1 MKPNT
6 PQSLRDTVLD
16 WFERNPTGAT
26 RVVPLAAALKGN
38 ADRISQACYKLA
50 EEGLLTRCL
59 ITVSAEDRAGTSRKT
74 QWEYRLAAG
83 TMPPAITKPYKPAE
97 AYRRTPN
104 VESVT
109 TQAVSGDVTTAA
121 VHRTTSLEK
130 NSDEGTASIE
140 PPKLDRTPAEAGPC
154 EALPGEA
161 VDALAKNGTAIDM
174 DPTVNESLTL
184 EQRMKQPL
192 VQRAVDLACRNHNKR
207 LDLESE
213 VEALRKQMA
222 DLEDDIRR
230 QVQRASAAETN
241 RDHMKQLAEER
252 LVHLIA
258 HEMTIKNWLDLAR
271 EFECKSVPELR
282 VFINATLDRINS
294 LKSATGQG
302 DENDERT
309 KQFVVRTP
317 SQPPRFTKRH
327 KTAHAAA
334 LSAASRHGMAEV
346 FALVPVG
353 KAVRG
358 AVWKGKTQ

>member
-59 ITVSAEDRAGTSRKT
+59 ITVSAEDRTGTSRKT

-83 TMPPAITKPYKPAE
+83 TMPTAITKPYKPAE

-104 VESVT
+104 VGSVT

-121 VHRTTSLEK
+121 VHRTTSLAK

-140 PPKLDRTPAEAGPC
+140 PPKLDRTPAEAGPS
-154 EALPGEA
+154 E
-161 VDALAKNGTAIDM
+161 
-174 DPTVNESLTL
+174 
-184 EQRMKQPL
+184 
-192 VQRAVDLACRNHNKR
+192 
-207 LDLESE
+207 LES
-213 VEALRKQMA
+213 LRKQIA

-258 HEMTIKNWLDLAR
+258 HEMTIKNWLELAR

-282 VFINATLDRINS
+282 VFINATVDRINA

-302 DENDERT
+302 DKNDERT

-334 LSAASRHGMAEV
+334 LSAASRHGIAEV

-358 AVWKGKTQ
+358 AVWKGKAQ